1 VFHGFDSGPGFT
13 PQEVRQISKHASW
26 TQQGALLALLAD
38 PTGFHNTRGNQ
49 NQSIGSLSLLDQ
61 TITWAKPAGLHIS
74 KGLIDST
81 LKSLQQ
87 Q

>member
-1 VFHGFDSGPGFT
+1 
-13 PQEVRQISKHASW
+13 
-26 TQQGALLALLAD
+26 
-38 PTGFHNTRGNQ
+38 
-49 NQSIGSLSLLDQ
+49 LDQ
-61 TITWAKPAGLHIS
+61 TITWAKPAGLDIS

>member
-1 VFHGFDSGPGFT
+1 
-13 PQEVRQISKHASW
+13 
-26 TQQGALLALLAD
+26 LALWAH
-38 PTGFHNTRGNQ
+38 PTGFHYTRGNQ
-49 NQSIGSLSLLDQ
+49 NQPIGSLPLFDQ
-61 TITWAKPAGLHIS
+61 TITWAKRAGLHVG